1 MKNLKTIIASFLFM
15 FITVTTFAQPIDVV
29 NNFAGKDGQTVGLV
43 GCATSKEPRPCT
55 LDDLISTMSKTAAFI
70 ITIILPVVFFYGL
83 FMTLWPVFKGPDNP
97 ANIAEAKSRFIKLLI
112 GTAIVAGAYVIV
124 KGVLLSIGVNQT
136 DTIQKVINT
145 KNALAPHFNYL
156 SFISG
161 TAYAQSGPLSGNA
174 FNNTGGTGNTGPL
187 SGNAFNNGGTSSS
200 PTSGGFQNPLEN
212 VTVQGVISGIINS
225 IIFIAILGNVY
236 MYFRAA
242 FLFLNGQQNPVNL
255 VKARWWF
262 GAAVAVSLIVFGAQT
277 IYSIVEGTIKSVFTT

>member
-15 FITVTTFAQPIDVV
+15 FITATTFAQPIDVV

-112 GTAIVAGAYVIV
+112 GTAIVAGAYIIV

-136 DTIQKVINT
+136 DTLQKVINT
-145 KNALAPHFNYL
+145 KNASAPDFNYL
-156 SFISG
+156 SFISY
-161 TAYAQSGPLSGNA
+161 TAHAQSGPLSGNA
-174 FNNTGGTGNTGPL
+174 FNNGGT
-187 SGNAFNNGGTSSS
+187 AAA
-200 PTSGGFQNPLEN
+200 PTVVGFQNPLDN
-212 VTVQGVISGIINS
+212 VTVQGVMGGIINS

-242 FLFLNGQQNPVNL
+242 FLFLNGQQNPGNL